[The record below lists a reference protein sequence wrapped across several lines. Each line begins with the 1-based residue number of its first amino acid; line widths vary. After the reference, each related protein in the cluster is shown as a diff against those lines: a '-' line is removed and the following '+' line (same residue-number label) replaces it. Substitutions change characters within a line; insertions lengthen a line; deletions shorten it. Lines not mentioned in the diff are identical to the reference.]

1 MNSSM
6 YLPLPFPACAS
17 CELSWATCA
26 HRHCG
31 GEIEVEP
38 TTRSVRCQTCRGN
51 WNIMASVFYCSCG
64 HSFSAVEVAEAIDG
78 LMDTCRRLLTFI
90 DDTSRSDTAFRARTD
105 SSLRRFVSEVVHA
118 LGDAAGYA
126 IGKLLGRFL

>member
-1 MNSSM
+1 M
-6 YLPLPFPACAS
+6 YLPLPFPACPS
-17 CELSWATCA
+17 CALSWATCA
-26 HRHCG
+26 HRNCG

-38 TTRSVRCQTCRGN
+38 MTRSVRCQACRGA

-64 HSFSAVEVAEAIDG
+64 HSFSASEVAEAIDG

-90 DDTSRSDTAFRARTD
+90 DDTSRSDAQFRARTD
-105 SSLRRFVSEVVHA
+105 SSLRRFISEVFYA
-118 LGDAAGYA
+118 LGDAAGFA